1 LGFQPEGL
9 KMKGLRQVLM
19 SEQGDSEPK
28 VTFNTR
34 RFFSTFLLT
43 LKQLGWIVV
52 AALIIGMGMLFVF
65 VWLSEEVF
73 SNEFANLDKNVL
85 LGIHTWSNSFLD
97 GFFIFF
103 TLLGSTIGVIIISVL
118 SAGLLLWRKHFYG
131 ASLFILVVAGGALLN
146 FILKEIF
153 KRTRPGLFTGPIAE
167 PASYSYPSG
176 HATLAV
182 CVYGVLIYLGFKF
195 LKRTLFRVLVAIL
208 GLSFIILI
216 GMSRV
221 YLGVHYPTD
230 VLAGYISAGCW
241 LGVILGSGSIAR
253 QFWKVKSKI
262 NTVTKN

>member
-1 LGFQPEGL
+1 
-9 KMKGLRQVLM
+9 MKGLWQVLM
-19 SEQGDSEPK
+19 GDRGNSVQK
-28 VTFNTR
+28 GSLNLGQLL
-34 RFFSTFLLT
+34 STFLLT

-52 AALIIGMGMLFVF
+52 VGLILGMGMLFVF
-65 VWLSEEVF
+65 VWLTEQVF
-73 SNEFANLDKNVL
+73 TNEFANLDKNVL
-85 LGIHTWSNSFLD
+85 LGLHSWSNSFLD

-118 SAGLLLWRKHFYG
+118 STGFLLWRRHFYS
-131 ASLFILVVAGGALLN
+131 ASLFILVVVGGALLN

-153 KRTRPGLFTGPIAE
+153 KRTRPGLFTGPISE

-195 LKRTLFRVLVAIL
+195 LKRPLFRVLVILL

-216 GMSRV
+216 GLSRV

-230 VLAGYISAGCW
+230 VLAGYVSAGCW

-253 QFWKVKSKI
+253 QYWKIKSKI
-262 NTVTKN
+262 NTATNH